1 MPDPTLPE
9 RYEEYKQAISSDI
22 RTVLDEANVQPVL
35 FVGTGV
41 SRRYFT
47 APSWN
52 ELLQRMTEL
61 CVTLDR
67 PYGYYRQTR
76 TPPEMGQFLAEAF
89 QEAAWTVQTDE
100 FDGYTDHFDHP
111 PDIYLKYKVSEYID
125 SLTPDSIDQID
136 EQRIASQLSIEE
148 ARDELRQLQTIQPH
162 AIITTNYDEFLHTL
176 YPDYHVSVG
185 EEVFV
190 GNYWL
195 IGEIL
200 KIHGDVSDP
209 PSLILTSQDYDQ
221 FNERRRYLS
230 SKILTYILE
239 HPMLILGYSVGDPN
253 IQQVFSWVAQAL
265 PEDHAIAE
273 DIYFV
278 EWKRNIDE
286 DTLLRRE
293 KQISTGK
300 QTSITVK
307 AITASSWDWI
317 FEAFASAGPN
327 NIDMSLYRKLM
338 AATYDVI
345 CERASDETAEIDYAQ
360 LERLAN
366 DRDELAAVLGI
377 GPDSEESMGRADD
390 ASEEDDEDGD
400 E

>member
-1 MPDPTLPE
+1 MPNRPIPKQ
-9 RYEEYKQAISSDI
+9 YEEYKRTISSDI

-41 SRRYFT
+41 SRRYFS

-61 CVTLDR
+61 CRTLDR

-76 TPPEMGQFLAEAF
+76 APPEMGQFLSEAF
-89 QEAAWTVQTDE
+89 HEAAWTVQADE
-100 FDGYTDHFDHP
+100 FDRYTEHFDYP

-125 SLTPDSIDQID
+125 ALTPDSIDRID
-136 EQRIASQLSIEE
+136 ERQIAPQLSIEDVRE
-148 ARDELRQLQTIQPH
+148 ELRQLQAIQPH
-162 AIITTNYDEFLHTL
+162 AIITTNYDRFLHAL
-176 YPDYHVSVG
+176 YPDYHVNVG

-190 GNYWL
+190 GNYL
-195 IGEIL
+195 MIGQIL

-209 PSLILTSQDYDQ
+209 SSLVLTSRDYDQ

-230 SKILTYILE
+230 SKLLTYILE

-265 PEDHAIAE
+265 PEEHTIAE

-278 EWKRNIDE
+278 EWKRSIDE

-293 KQISTGK
+293 KQISTGR

-345 CERASDETAEIDYAQ
+345 CERAMDETAEIDYAQ
-360 LERLAN
+360 LERLVN
-366 DRDELAAVLGI
+366 DPDELAAVLGI
-377 GPDSEESMGRADD
+377 DSNAEDSPERTDD
-390 ASEEDDEDGD
+390 APGEDEGDDG